1 MSTPVLNAEV
11 GEQLP
16 PLLLTV
22 PQAAHMLAISRSAM
36 YQLVWNGEVTP
47 VRIGRSVR
55 FTVAELERFV
65 AARVTSDAGIR

>member
-11 GEQLP
+11 GEQLT

-22 PQAAHMLAISRSAM
+22 LQAAHMLAISRSAM

-65 AARVTSDAGIR
+65 AARVTSDGGIR